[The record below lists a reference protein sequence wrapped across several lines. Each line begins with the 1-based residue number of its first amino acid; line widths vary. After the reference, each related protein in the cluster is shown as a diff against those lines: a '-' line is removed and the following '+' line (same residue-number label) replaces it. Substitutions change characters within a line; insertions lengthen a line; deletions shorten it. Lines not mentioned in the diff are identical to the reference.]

1 VGTTGT
7 GSTTVEF
14 SEPDVFVDVDT
25 IPAPTDLSSTN
36 NSNFE
41 QLTPV
46 NNATSHDVLDVDDTV
61 TATLTANVTEIAE
74 TGGTITYTVT
84 LSGGPGAIDPD
95 TDLVFALENGE
106 SVTIKAGEISGSVD
120 AVYADGDIT
129 TQASIDNA
137 FATNAVT
144 SGGTEYENLVT
155 AGTTSVDVDYTPVIT
170 DLTPISGG
178 GDAVVD
184 EDDLLASRGT
194 DESAGSDTSKESTT
208 QEGTFTITAGDGVS
222 TLTIAGNTIISGG
235 SLLSP
240 DPSFTT
246 AMGNTLTVTD
256 YNSADGT
263 VTYTYTLNDNE
274 ISTLGDDDGQDSIFE
289 DLAVVLTDTDNDQAT
304 GTLSVQIVDDVPTA
318 ALTIGTSDPEYLS
331 ETDTGAAATVS
342 FTLDS
347 SASVEGADGAS
358 SVYSIELDTTDNTD
372 TLGVDGDTGYYS
384 GLMAANGDKIYL
396 FEVSDSQIIGRT
408 ASNPTP
414 AFTVDISVNAEIT
427 VTVGAQGFFHDATQ
441 LQGELVLMTGVKL
454 LAVNTMTDG
463 DGDESVAK
471 VDISGRIGFTDGEP
485 TLVTSNIAAPNAA
498 GTYTGLLELDT
509 AADDAFTLYQSL
521 TAEGAGLTWSSI
533 RDGYSF
539 AIDAEASTPD
549 SVVYVATNDATGETF
564 FTVTLNND
572 GTYDVEIVN
581 PDQVTT
587 VDSGSLLQ
595 GIDGGSNLPSYTF
608 DSSNFDGLFDL
619 VATASNDT
627 ITISATDLGV
637 GDNVMHGGDVLNFAV
652 NPTQAGN
659 DSNVTVASMT
669 FVLSSTA
676 GIKNGDPATF
686 TLTYADGDTKVITTD
701 VGSKIGTGASAY
713 YELLLTEADIDAANN
728 GQVTNISLTGG
739 ATESFKIT
747 GVSLEYSKQ
756 EFPNDYDLTFD
767 VVAEDS
773 DGDAATSSFGVSVST
788 DEDGVYTID
797 GTTGDDYVYGTSGD
811 DILSG
816 GAGDDI
822 LIGGAGDDILSGGAD
837 ADTFDFNLADLGT
850 TTDVAADTITDFS
863 TAEGDVIDLSDVLGN
878 PDNTITGI
886 DNGGHLQIQV
896 TNSVEGGVVQTID
909 VDTISVTG
917 DVNAQAALD
926 SLLASN
932 NVLDS

>member
-1 VGTTGT
+1 
-7 GSTTVEF
+7 
-14 SEPDVFVDVDT
+14 
-25 IPAPTDLSSTN
+25 
-36 NSNFE
+36 
-41 QLTPV
+41 
-46 NNATSHDVLDVDDTV
+46 
-61 TATLTANVTEIAE
+61 
-74 TGGTITYTVT
+74 
-84 LSGGPGAIDPD
+84 
-95 TDLVFALENGE
+95 
-106 SVTIKAGEISGSVD
+106 
-120 AVYADGDIT
+120 
-129 TQASIDNA
+129 
-137 FATNAVT
+137 
-144 SGGTEYENLVT
+144 
-155 AGTTSVDVDYTPVIT
+155 
-170 DLTPISGG
+170 
-178 GDAVVD
+178 
-184 EDDLLASRGT
+184 
-194 DESAGSDTSKESTT
+194 
-208 QEGTFTITAGDGVS
+208 
-222 TLTIAGNTIISGG
+222 
-235 SLLSP
+235 
-240 DPSFTT
+240 
-246 AMGNTLTVTD
+246 
-256 YNSADGT
+256 
-263 VTYTYTLNDNE
+263 
-274 ISTLGDDDGQDSIFE
+274 
-289 DLAVVLTDTDNDQAT
+289 
-304 GTLSVQIVDDVPTA
+304 
-318 ALTIGTSDPEYLS
+318 
-331 ETDTGAAATVS
+331 
-342 FTLDS
+342 
-347 SASVEGADGAS
+347 
-358 SVYSIELDTTDNTD
+358 
-372 TLGVDGDTGYYS
+372 
-384 GLMAANGDKIYL
+384 
-396 FEVSDSQIIGRT
+396 
-408 ASNPTP
+408 
-414 AFTVDISVNAEIT
+414 
-427 VTVGAQGFFHDATQ
+427 
-441 LQGELVLMTGVKL
+441 MTGVKL

-539 AIDAEASTPD
+539 AIDAEASTAD

-572 GTYDVEIVN
+572 GTYNVEIVN

-619 VATASNDT
+619 VATAENDT

-669 FVLSSTA
+669 FVLSATG